1 MLPAALR
8 SGQRNIA
15 VAHQRKI
22 LRDENRLGERI
33 RTRRNSNGLALV
45 RGIFDR
51 RDQLI
56 RTVDQN
62 VVCLIDRDRAARRHV
77 ARRRRDRSSACGNCR
92 HNAVRNGGDCAVV
105 CAPFYRVRAV
115 RGLDGRRERLRFPDR
130 QVERF
135 GAERDARCGYLL
147 FRLLIA
153 RRKRR
158 QRKRE
163 RRAENA
169 QATAF
174 FFMFYTS

>member
-62 VVCLIDRDRAARRHV
+62 VVCLIDREPVQLAVTSPAVAVIVAVPAATAV
-77 ARRRRDRSSACGNCR
+77 TT
-92 HNAVRNGGDCAVV
+92 AVRNGGDCAVV
-105 CAPFYRVRAV
+105 CSSILYRVRAGP
-115 RGLDGRRERLRFPDR
+115 R
-130 QVERF
+130 
-135 GAERDARCGYLL
+135 
-147 FRLLIA
+147 A
-153 RRKRR
+153 RR
-158 QRKRE
+158 
-163 RRAENA
+163 
-169 QATAF
+169 
-174 FFMFYTS
+174 SP